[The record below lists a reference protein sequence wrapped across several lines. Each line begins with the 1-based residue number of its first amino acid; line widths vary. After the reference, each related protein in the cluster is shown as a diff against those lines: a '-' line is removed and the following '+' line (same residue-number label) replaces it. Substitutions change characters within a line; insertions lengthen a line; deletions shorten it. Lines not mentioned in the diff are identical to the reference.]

1 MCPRSHYVNITTKP
15 STQRGS
21 MLVIALFVIIVL
33 GLLGLTMTR
42 LLSSSSEAIIHEV
55 LGQRAL
61 NAARAGINC
70 AVAKQLGTGCVNPS
84 IKTFTG
90 VAGLE
95 NCSYEYEISTP
106 RSIVDES
113 KKFTYWIFN
122 STGQCRV
129 GNTIVTRSIYIDT
142 IEAS

>member
-1 MCPRSHYVNITTKP
+1 
-15 STQRGS
+15 
-21 MLVIALFVIIVL
+21 MLIVPVFDIIVI

-84 IKTFTG
+84 IKTFIG

-113 KKFTYWIFN
+113 KKFTYWTFN